1 MAGEGG
7 AQTGWGKGSGMWGE
21 REKRAVEWN

>member
-1 MAGEGG
+1 MAEEVG

-21 REKRAVEWN
+21 REKRAVKWN